1 MHVLTVVQHQVQV
14 DVPTAHLYVS
24 TTTSSLIVTIQS
36 IESYPYSDYSASAYM
51 FAFTIRLNAHDIHAG
66 THPDSNIHHK
76 KISTTLLQL
85 GHANIVLTC

>member
-36 IESYPYSDYSASAYM
+36 IESDPYSDY
-51 FAFTIRLNAHDIHAG
+51 
-66 THPDSNIHHK
+66 
-76 KISTTLLQL
+76 
-85 GHANIVLTC
+85 